1 MTYLSAEPKRM
12 FEFPRHLILIAC
24 CSHPREEKNVQHA
37 EKVAISLFWLAR
49 FADQDPNCAHLPRLD
64 YSAFGG
70 VLPRSLIQNSLS
82 GCVGDGI
89 TSRFL
94 RKHQQ
99 EDSYLPNGTVDRK
112 SPLTIER
119 HTQPHQFVRPPHRS
133 MGNADSAPQQ
143 PVDVTEGTCQNQQ
156 SQLAQ
161 ASSSEP
167 SQANN
172 NGLGDDAWQDDL
184 DAWRERRRK
193 ASRMQ
198 ATKMT
203 SLEEAQVAE
212 EKKKQEAIRDRMRQ
226 IKSQRSLSTNCY
238 IPTTDIIRPVPPSSP
253 GMALLTGTGGINVFD
268 FSEETSSLDAE
279 LVQPNVDQN
288 DEVIQPVAQ
297 KLESSIPYPV
307 DQPDSMGPRPVI
319 EPVNSTTVVSD
330 SKPEV
335 EIFDSGTAVPDSQ
348 PKVQPGHSAPH
359 LQTQLVNNI
368 ISDVISVD
376 SPQPPQGSAAQ
387 NREIAVE
394 PALSRVFSP
403 KEYKEVKIRIHP
415 LMKTSEPR
423 WGLTLRAEGPLDT
436 APFVVE
442 RVKIGSAADVCDV
455 TRGDILVRLN
465 DFELNPIPSLP
476 TESINLSSL
485 DRLLDQL
492 SSENG
497 SVNLCVLRKWSQ
509 NEDFSDVELD
519 EESSVGRALPPREVL
534 LSDANESRENIS
546 GQKPSA
552 ISYDP
557 GTVLISFEN
566 ERLPVFTQPSNKQ
579 QTSQARNFGADSPR
593 MIDNPPL
600 DVSLRN
606 PLSTQILNYSEV
618 SVSNLR
624 TSSQADDSSQS
635 VPVINASHPEL
646 TNTQPNYVS
655 LIGESIPEKQIER
668 TILISQPMVGRPMVE
683 AVPLRR
689 VQDVYSPTL
698 SDASSRNQQQPDSPT
713 LRVSPLPPPP
723 PPLPL
728 HNSETITDSAA
739 NSFYSNVQPRST
751 SNEFLDFPNG
761 RLRQGAQPRTRSIPF
776 LPSPPSP
783 TFLGEFTESGMRPS
797 GHRVSSLN
805 SIIPIVERP
814 RVSSTAIDRSHLA
827 KREFQREKAST
838 LNSAGDPQLANNGFD
853 QAEIQTRAKTTGQ
866 KTGDIALR
874 NIPPPS
880 PMAPLLAENRST
892 LPSEFSLRPPVYDQ
906 DRLLG
911 AASDGQMPHAR
922 DLSNRRS
929 YAPPPPPSSKSE
941 APPAPPRV
949 PLNRGVDPKGK
960 CTACTQELGTGAL
973 MIIGS
978 MNLCYHLAC
987 FVCSW
992 CGVPL
997 NDGLSNAYV
1006 RIRMGQLYCQA
1017 CYPSRHGH
1025 ETVPQGDSNRR
1036 QTTENR
1042 AGPVPLRSSMP
1053 ISCSDRRMR
1062 PRGPS
1067 SHIGRTQQGTKP
1079 PTYL

>member
-1 MTYLSAEPKRM
+1 
-12 FEFPRHLILIAC
+12 
-24 CSHPREEKNVQHA
+24 
-37 EKVAISLFWLAR
+37 
-49 FADQDPNCAHLPRLD
+49 
-64 YSAFGG
+64 
-70 VLPRSLIQNSLS
+70 
-82 GCVGDGI
+82 
-89 TSRFL
+89 
-94 RKHQQ
+94 
-99 EDSYLPNGTVDRK
+99 
-112 SPLTIER
+112 
-119 HTQPHQFVRPPHRS
+119 

-143 PVDVTEGTCQNQQ
+143 LVDVTEGTCQKQQ
-156 SQLAQ
+156 SQLSQ

-253 GMALLTGTGGINVFD
+253 GMALLTGGGGINVFD
-268 FSEETSSLDAE
+268 FSEETSSVDAE
-279 LVQPNVDQN
+279 LIQPNVDQN
-288 DEVIQPVAQ
+288 DQ
-297 KLESSIPYPV
+297 
-307 DQPDSMGPRPVI
+307 PVI
-319 EPVNSTTVVSD
+319 EPVNSINVVSD

-335 EIFDSGTAVPDSQ
+335 EIFDSGTTVPDSQ
-348 PKVQPGHSAPH
+348 PEVKPGHIAPD
-359 LQTQLVNNI
+359 LQTQLANNI

-376 SPQPPQGSAAQ
+376 SPEPPQSTAAQ
-387 NREIAVE
+387 NREISVE
-394 PALSRVFSP
+394 SALLPVFSP

-423 WGLTLRAEGPLDT
+423 WGLTLRAEGPLET

-455 TRGDILVRLN
+455 SRGDILVRLN
-465 DFELNPIPSLP
+465 DFELNPIPSSP

-492 SSENG
+492 SSGNG

-519 EESSVGRALPPREVL
+519 EESSVGRARPPREVM
-534 LSDANESRENIS
+534 LSDVDESRESIS

-557 GTVLISFEN
+557 GTVLISIEN
-566 ERLPVFTQPSNKQ
+566 DLLPVFTQPSNKQ
-579 QTSQARNFGADSPR
+579 QISQARNFGADSPR
-593 MIDNPPL
+593 SIDNPSME
-600 DVSLRN
+600 VSLRN
-606 PLSTQILNYSEV
+606 PFSTQILNYSEV
-618 SVSNLR
+618 GISILH
-624 TSSQADDSSQS
+624 TSSQADDSSPS
-635 VPVINASHPEL
+635 MPVINASHPEL

-655 LIGESIPEKQIER
+655 LVGESIPEKQFER
-668 TILISQPMVGRPMVE
+668 TVLISQPTARRSMVE

-689 VQDVYSPTL
+689 VEDVYSPTL

-713 LRVSPLPPPP
+713 LHVSPLPPPP

-728 HNSETITDSAA
+728 HNAKTITDSAA

-751 SNEFLDFPNG
+751 SNESLNFSNG
-761 RLRQGAQPRTRSIPF
+761 RLRQGEQPRTRSIPF

-783 TFLGEFTESGMRPS
+783 TFLGEFTESGMRANS
-797 GHRVSSLN
+797 HRVSSLN
-805 SIIPIVERP
+805 SITPIIERP
-814 RVSSTAIDRSHLA
+814 RVTPTAIDRSHLA

-838 LNSAGDPQLANNGFD
+838 LNSARDPQFASNGFD
-853 QAEIQTRAKTTGQ
+853 QAEIRTRAKTTGQ
-866 KTGDIALR
+866 KTGDNALR
-874 NIPPPS
+874 NIPPPP

-892 LPSEFSLRPPVYDQ
+892 LPSGFSLRSPVDAQ
-906 DRLLG
+906 DRLLD
-911 AASDGQMPHAR
+911 AASDGQMPHGR

-949 PLNRGVDPKGK
+949 PLNGGIDPKGK
-960 CTACTQELGTGAL
+960 CTACTQELGTGDL

-997 NDGLSNAYV
+997 SDGLSNTDV

-1025 ETVPQGDSNRR
+1025 RTVPQGDSNRR
-1036 QTTENR
+1036 QATQNR
-1042 AGPVPLRSSMP
+1042 TGPVPLRSSVP
-1053 ISCSDRRMR
+1053 ITCSDRRMR

-1067 SHIGRTQQGTKP
+1067 NHIGRTQQGFPCSCAGILDQTDVRIWCDPNVNVMTPCPSKP
-1079 PTYL
+1079 LGRKIFWTYCEPNRLHTYEQTVHAYKCIDPCSTLVHHRAPVHSPL

>member
-1 MTYLSAEPKRM
+1 MPKETLDGLPDSDHQRYKNAQPAFQATLTWIEVSAELN
-12 FEFPRHLILIAC
+12 E
-24 CSHPREEKNVQHA
+24 Q
-37 EKVAISLFWLAR
+37 VAISLFWLAR
-49 FADQDPNCAHLPRLD
+49 FADQDPSCAHLPRLD

-70 VLPRSLIQNSLS
+70 VLPRSLIQSSLS

-99 EDSYLPNGTVDRK
+99 EDSYLVNGTVGRK

-119 HTQPHQFVRPPHRS
+119 HAQAHQFVRPTHQS
-133 MGNADSAPQQ
+133 MGNSDSAPQQ
-143 PVDVTEGTCQNQQ
+143 PVSVTEGTCQKQQ
-156 SQLAQ
+156 SQLSQ

-253 GMALLTGTGGINVFD
+253 GMALLTGGGGINVFD
-268 FSEETSSLDAE
+268 LSEETSSLDAE
-279 LVQPNVDQN
+279 LAQPHVDQN

-307 DQPDSMGPRPVI
+307 DHSDSLGPRPAI
-319 EPVNSTTVVSD
+319 EPINIISVVSD
-330 SKPEV
+330 SQPVV
-335 EIFDSGTAVPDSQ
+335 EIFDDGTAVPDSQ
-348 PKVQPGHSAPH
+348 PEVQPGHIASYS
-359 LQTQLVNNI
+359 QTQPVNNI

-376 SPQPPQGSAAQ
+376 SPQPPQGSASQ

-394 PALSRVFSP
+394 PAQSRVFSP

-423 WGLTLRAEGPLDT
+423 WGLTLRAEGPLET

-465 DFELNPIPSLP
+465 DFDLNSIPSSP

-485 DRLLDQL
+485 DRLLEQL

-519 EESSVGRALPPREVL
+519 EESSVGRALPPRKGL
-534 LSDANESRENIS
+534 LSDVNESRENIS
-546 GQKPSA
+546 GQKPSS

-557 GTVLISFEN
+557 GTVLISIEN
-566 ERLPVFTQPSNKQ
+566 ERLPVLTQPSNKQ
-579 QTSQARNFGADSPR
+579 QIPHARNFGADSPR
-593 MIDNPPL
+593 AIDNPPL
-600 DVSLRN
+600 EVSLRN
-606 PLSTQILNYSEV
+606 PLSTQIVNYSEV
-618 SVSNLR
+618 GVSNLR

-635 VPVINASHPEL
+635 VPVISASHPEL

-655 LIGESIPEKQIER
+655 LAGESIPEKQFER
-668 TILISQPMVGRPMVE
+668 TVLISQPMVGRPVVE
-683 AVPLRR
+683 AVPSGR
-689 VQDVYSPTL
+689 VQDVYSATL

-713 LRVSPLPPPP
+713 LHVSPLPPPP
-723 PPLPL
+723 LPLSL

-739 NSFYSNVQPRST
+739 SSLYSNVQPRST
-751 SNEFLDFPNG
+751 SNECLNFSNG
-761 RLRQGAQPRTRSIPF
+761 RLRQGEQHRTRSIPF

-783 TFLGEFTESGMRPS
+783 TFLGEFTESGTRANS
-797 GHRVSSLN
+797 HRVSSLN
-805 SIIPIVERP
+805 SVTPIIERP
-814 RVSSTAIDRSHLA
+814 RVSSTAIDRSHLT
-827 KREFQREKAST
+827 KQEFQREKANA
-838 LNSAGDPQLANNGFD
+838 LDSAGDPQPASNGLD
-853 QAEIQTRAKTTGQ
+853 QAEIRTRAKTTGQ
-866 KTGDIALR
+866 RIGDIALR
-874 NIPPPS
+874 NIPPPP
-880 PMAPLLAENRST
+880 PMAPLLDGNRPT
-892 LPSEFSLRPPVYDQ
+892 LPSEFSLRPPVDAQ
-906 DRLLG
+906 DRLLD

-922 DLSNRRS
+922 DVSKRRS
-929 YAPPPPPSSKSE
+929 YAPPPPPSSNSE

-949 PLNRGVDPKGK
+949 PLNRGIDPKGK
-960 CTACTQELGTGAL
+960 CTACTQELGTGNL

-997 NDGLSNAYV
+997 NDGLSNADV

-1017 CYPSRHGH
+1017 CCPSRHGH
-1025 ETVPQGDSNRR
+1025 KTAPQGDSSRR
-1036 QTTENR
+1036 QITNR
-1042 AGPVPLRSSMP
+1042 DEPVPLRPSVP

-1067 SHIGRTQQGTKP
+1067 SHIGRTQGESQR
-1079 PTYL
+1079 